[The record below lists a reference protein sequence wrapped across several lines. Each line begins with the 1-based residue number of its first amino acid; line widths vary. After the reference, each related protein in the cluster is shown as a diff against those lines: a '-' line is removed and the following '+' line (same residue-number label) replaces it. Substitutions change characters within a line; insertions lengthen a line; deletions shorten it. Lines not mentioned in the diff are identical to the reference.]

1 MTWLT
6 QGAGATKPPTE
17 PPGERLARLYSA
29 PGILR
34 LPGTHNALAGR
45 LAMRAGFEALYLSGA
60 AISASLGLPDLGV
73 MTLEELCFVTRAIYR
88 TTDLPLVVDA
98 DTGYGGA
105 LNAARTVRE
114 LEQAGA
120 AAAQIEDQVL
130 PKKCGHLDDKRL
142 VEAAEM
148 CAKINAAA
156 RARASLRIIA
166 RTDAVA
172 SEGLEAAIGRAR
184 LYLEAGADVIFP
196 EALGDA
202 ESFRA
207 FAAAIDAPLLAN
219 MTEFGRT
226 PYLSAQAFE
235 ALGFKMVIWPVSAL
249 RVAARAM
256 EELYAGLMSDGAATR
271 FLDRM
276 QSRDELHEV
285 IGYRDYEALDAE
297 VARGLPD
304 APRASGPP

>member
-1 MTWLT
+1 MTWLD
-6 QGAGATKPPTE
+6 QGGGSE
-17 PPGERLARLYSA
+17 PPGDRLARLYSG

-34 LPGTHNALAGR
+34 LPGAHNALAGR
-45 LAMRAGFEALYLSGA
+45 LAQRAGFEALYLSGA

-73 MTLEELCFVTRAIYR
+73 MTLEELCFVTRAIFR
-88 TTDLPLVVDA
+88 ATGLPLVVDA

-105 LNAARTVRE
+105 LNVTRTVRE

-120 AAAQIEDQVL
+120 AAIQIEDQVL

-142 VEAAEM
+142 VAPREM
-148 CAKINAAA
+148 CAKIAAA
-156 RARASLRIIA
+156 RRARRHLRIVA

-184 LYLEAGADVIFP
+184 LYLEAGADILFP
-196 EALGDA
+196 EALPDEA
-202 ESFRA
+202 A
-207 FAAAIDAPLLAN
+207 MAACAAALDAPLLAN

-235 ALGFKMVIWPVSAL
+235 ALGFKLVIWPVSAL

-256 EELYAGLMSDGAATR
+256 EELYAGLMSEGEATG

-276 QSRDELHEV
+276 QSRDELHQV
-285 IGYRDYEALDAE
+285 LGYDDYEVFDREL
-297 VARGLPD
+297 ARGLGD
-304 APRASGPP
+304 QAP